1 MIMKKI
7 IALVVFVSGALFTY
21 AQPPAGDA
29 NAGDVYGAKVKA
41 KGAVAI
47 ADVVTQLE
55 GGAQLDDVKIK
66 AKILE
71 VCPNKGCWLKL
82 ELPDGNQAMVKMKDY
97 GFFVPLA
104 AKGKTVVI
112 EGQASMKTVP
122 VKELKHYAEDA
133 KKSQAEIDAITQ
145 PKKEVNILAK
155 GIVVVGQ

>member
-1 MIMKKI
+1 MKYIFPLI
-7 IALVVFVSGALFTY
+7 IALGFSVSGF

-29 NAGDVYGAKVKA
+29 NVGEAYGAKIKA
-41 KGAVAI
+41 KGAKPI
-47 ADVVTQLE
+47 AEVVSKLE
-55 GGAQLDDVKIK
+55 TESKMEDVKIK

-112 EGQASMKTVP
+112 EGQASIKTVS
-122 VKELKHYAEDA
+122 VNELRHFAEDA
-133 KKSQAEIDAITQ
+133 KKSQAEINAITE
-145 PKKEVNILAK
+145 PKTEVNILAK
-155 GIVVVGQ
+155 GIVVVD

>member
-1 MIMKKI
+1 MKKLI
-7 IALVVFVSGALFTY
+7 FASAMILVSALSY

-29 NAGDVYGAKVKA
+29 NPGDFYGSKVKA
-41 KGAVAI
+41 KGARDLAE
-47 ADVVTQLE
+47 VVNQLE
-55 GGAQLDDVKIK
+55 NGSTLADTKIR
-66 AKILE
+66 AKVLE

-82 ELPDGNQAMVKMKDY
+82 ELPDGKQATVKMKDY

-104 AKGKTVVI
+104 AKGKTVIIDGEATV
-112 EGQASMKTVP
+112 KTVS

-155 GIVVVGQ
+155 GIVVAGL

>member
-1 MIMKKI
+1 MKKLLLI
-7 IALVVFVSGALFTY
+7 SIATTISFFSFS
-21 AQPPAGDA
+21 QPPAGDA
-29 NAGDVYGAKVKA
+29 LAGDVYGAKVKA

-47 ADVVTQLE
+47 ADVATKLE
-55 GGAQLDDVKIK
+55 GGAQLNDIKIK

-112 EGQASMKTVP
+112 EGQVSMKTTS
-122 VKELKHYAEDA
+122 VKELRHYAEDA

-155 GIVVVGQ
+155 GIVVVE

>member
-1 MIMKKI
+1 MKPVI
-7 IALVVFVSGALFTY
+7 IAMGVVLLSISSF
-21 AQPPAGDA
+21 AQPPAG
-29 NAGDVYGAKVKA
+29 NALPGDVYGEKVKS
-41 KGAVAI
+41 KGAIELVDA
-47 ADVVTQLE
+47 V
-55 GGAQLDDVKIK
+55 AQLDGGATLNEVKIK
-66 AKILE
+66 AKIVE

-112 EGQASMKTVP
+112 EGKAAIKTTSVS
-122 VKELKHYAEDA
+122 ELKHYAEDA

-155 GIVVVGQ
+155 GIIVVE

>member
-1 MIMKKI
+1 MKKLLLI
-7 IALVVFVSGALFTY
+7 SIATTISFFSFS
-21 AQPPAGDA
+21 QPPAGDA
-29 NAGDVYGAKVKA
+29 NTGDVYGGKVKA

-47 ADVVTQLE
+47 ADVVTKLE
-55 GGAQLDDVKIK
+55 GGAQLEDVKIK

-112 EGQASMKTVP
+112 EGQVSMKTTS
-122 VKELKHYAEDA
+122 VKELRHYAEDA

-155 GIVVVGQ
+155 GIVVVE

>member
-1 MIMKKI
+1 MNKLLFAFAMI
-7 IALVVFVSGALFTY
+7 LVSTVSF

-29 NAGDVYGAKVKA
+29 NPGDIYGAKVKA
-41 KGAVAI
+41 KGATDLTEIVN
-47 ADVVTQLE
+47 QLE
-55 GGAQLDDVKIK
+55 NGSTLED
-66 AKILE
+66 AKIRAKITD

-82 ELPDGNQAMVKMKDY
+82 ELPDGKQATVKMKDY

-112 EGQASMKTVP
+112 EGQASVKTVS
-122 VKELKHYAEDA
+122 VKELKHFAEDA

-155 GIVVVGQ
+155 GIVVVQ